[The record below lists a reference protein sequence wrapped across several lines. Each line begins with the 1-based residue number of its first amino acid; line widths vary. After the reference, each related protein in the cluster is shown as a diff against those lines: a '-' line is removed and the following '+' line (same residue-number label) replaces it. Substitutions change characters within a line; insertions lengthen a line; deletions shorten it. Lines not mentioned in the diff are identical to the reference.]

1 MRADA
6 ADFELLRVL
15 GQVSYNTVETSA
27 ERTLKWSGG
36 EDGGVPDSLSVS
48 GSLGVS
54 QGDAVM
60 KLYAGKVVGWDDGKL
75 KRSNAIP
82 DVLLKEYVNAAAFPM
97 ADNEV
102 TAYQTLYSDPTDS
115 TIGQTKD
122 GLPRGQAFDPA
133 SLPVVPLVA
142 FFQSKR
148 LGSGESSEEASSSA
162 DGRSLWTVQAW
173 GEGGVTRLTDYP
185 SKRQEMYEAKWWP
198 PVQRARDAG
207 LGPRMRFVRNCV
219 VGIYAAVDSIHKR
232 NVAHNAIDSTSFQIN
247 TLNDKD
253 ADEVEVRLMNFGFAS
268 VGLTEENRRNDLRAC
283 AIVVAEFVF
292 SSLSKRGPGAN
303 TDAESLR
310 RLFEDVFLLNEKDA
324 RGYCLEEPDFESVV
338 EFFEYRDRQGD
349 GWQLLVDCWR
359 GETTAGEI
367 LARAETIET
376 PYD

>member
-1 MRADA
+1 
-6 ADFELLRVL
+6 
-15 GQVSYNTVETSA
+15 
-27 ERTLKWSGG
+27 
-36 EDGGVPDSLSVS
+36 
-48 GSLGVS
+48 
-54 QGDAVM
+54 
-60 KLYAGKVVGWDDGKL
+60 
-75 KRSNAIP
+75 
-82 DVLLKEYVNAAAFPM
+82 
-97 ADNEV
+97 
-102 TAYQTLYSDPTDS
+102 
-115 TIGQTKD
+115 
-122 GLPRGQAFDPA
+122 
-133 SLPVVPLVA
+133 
-142 FFQSKR
+142 
-148 LGSGESSEEASSSA
+148 
-162 DGRSLWTVQAW
+162 
-173 GEGGVTRLTDYP
+173 
-185 SKRQEMYEAKWWP
+185 
-198 PVQRARDAG
+198 
-207 LGPRMRFVRNCV
+207 V